1 MANELI
7 NIELLRLNNDRV
19 KAWVEDK
26 IKEVGHLTTK
36 KVEIL
41 PETDIDPLCIYFV
54 PSKKAGTYDEYMY
67 IDEKWELIGSSDA
80 DLSDYYRKSEA
91 DELVDT
97 AIGEHNESELSHS
110 DIRELIQ
117 YNADAIGDLSAL
129 KTTAK
134 DSAVDAVNSVYDKQT
149 KSITMSEDGVN
160 MVFTKN
166 DDTTVKFPLRSVID
180 ETTLLGL
187 ADVDADGITGGQYL
201 KYDAENRKFV
211 PETVDNESQYKASK
225 VYTDKKIEEAG
236 MPAPEAKDRLLLST
250 ENAETSELEW
260 SQVDKSE
267 VGEVPFIGTKEE
279 WEALSESEQDKY
291 SIVNITD
298 DGATLQ
304 GTPVLITSHVQTGPG
319 YSSGNIVVQ
328 KLGHFVQLDL
338 HSVVTTGLEK
348 DIYTGLPKPSNV
360 APYFVVQG
368 DGNLPILGLG
378 YLRADGTL
386 WSGTSN
392 AGMAAGVV
400 WDGTIM
406 YFTND

>member
-7 NIELLRLNNDRV
+7 NIEMLKLNNDKV
-19 KAWVEDK
+19 KAWVEKK
-26 IKEVGHLTTK
+26 IAEIGHLTVR
-36 KVEIL
+36 KVDML
-41 PETDIDPLCIYFV
+41 PEEGIDPLCIYFV

-67 IDEKWELIGSSDA
+67 IDGKWELIGSSDA

-110 DIRELIQ
+110 DIRELIRD
-117 YNADAIGDLSAL
+117 NADAVGDLSAL

-134 DSAVDAVNSVYDKQT
+134 VSAVDAVNSVYDKQT

-180 ETTLLGL
+180 ETALLGL

-225 VYTDKKIEEAG
+225 AYTDKKIEEAG
-236 MPAPEAKDRLLLST
+236 MPAPEAKDKLLMST

-260 SQVDKSE
+260 LQVDKSE

-304 GTPVLITSHVQTGPG
+304 GTPELITSQVQTGPG

-328 KLGHFVQLDL
+328 KLGHLVQLDL
-338 HSVVTTGLEK
+338 RSVVTTGLEK
-348 DIYTGLPKPSNV
+348 VIYTGLPKPSNI

-368 DGNLPILGLG
+368 DGNPHILGLG
-378 YLRADGTL
+378 NLRADGIL
-386 WSGTSN
+386 WSGTST
-392 AGMAAGVV
+392 AGMAAGVA

>member
-7 NIELLRLNNDRV
+7 NIEMLKLNNDKV
-19 KAWVEDK
+19 KAWVEKK
-26 IKEVGHLTTK
+26 IAEIGHLTVR
-36 KVEIL
+36 KVDML
-41 PETDIDPLCIYFV
+41 PEEGIDPLCIYFV
-54 PSKKAGTYDEYMY
+54 PAKKAGTYDEYMY
-67 IDEKWELIGSSDA
+67 IDAKWELIGSSDA

-180 ETTLLGL
+180 ETAPLGL

-225 VYTDKKIEEAG
+225 AYTDKKIEEAG
-236 MPAPEAKDRLLLST
+236 MPAPEAKDKLLMST

-260 SQVDKSE
+260 LQVDKSE

-304 GTPVLITSHVQTGPG
+304 GTPELITSQVQTGPG

-328 KLGHFVQLDL
+328 KLGHLVQLDL
-338 HSVVTTGLEK
+338 RSVVTTGLEK
-348 DIYTGLPKPSNV
+348 VIYTGLPKPSNDE
-360 APYFVVQG
+360 PYFVVQG
-368 DGNLPILGLG
+368 DGNPHILGLG
-378 YLRADGTL
+378 NLRADGIL
-386 WSGTSN
+386 WSGAST

-400 WDGTIM
+400 WDGSIM